1 MKNGNEFVEL
11 EIEAIGSQGISI
23 ARKEGLVYFVK
34 GAVPGDKVIAQVR
47 RKRKNHVECVLSD
60 LLNPSSLRAE
70 PKCDYFGVCGGCSWQ
85 HFNYNEQLKWKK
97 QQVEDAFI
105 RIAKIPFELIEET
118 LASPE
123 VYNYRNKME
132 FSFGNSRWLTTEEI
146 ESEQE
151 IQNRDFALGLHI
163 PGRFDKVL
171 DVKECHI
178 QNSLGNE
185 ILTTIRNKAIE
196 LGVSAYNSRSHEG
209 FLRNLIIRT
218 SDAYNEIMV
227 ILITNKIGT
236 DNESDFIKWYDD
248 EFVKNNNRL
257 SVIGRSINDTRS
269 PVASEKPLILKGN
282 NFITEKILGIDF
294 RISPYSFFQTNSKQ
308 LNNFIAEIISGAGIQ
323 PENTVWDLYC
333 GTGSITLPASRKCKQ
348 ITGIEIFESSVADA
362 KNNAKQN
369 EIDNADFICA
379 DLHDK
384 KIPVLLHTLEKP
396 DVIIIDPPR
405 AGIHANLLNHLLE
418 VEAPRI
424 VYVSCNPATQARD
437 CAILSEKYYVKS
449 LKPVDMFPHT
459 SHIESI
465 AVLEKHTDNR
475 F

>member
-1 MKNGNEFVEL
+1 MKKRNELIEL
-11 EIEAIGSQGISI
+11 DVEAIGSQGISI

-60 LLNPSSLRAE
+60 LLNPSPLRAE

-85 HFNYNEQLKWKK
+85 HFNYSEQLKWKK
-97 QQVEDAFI
+97 QQVEDAFT
-105 RIAKIPFELIEET
+105 RIAKIPFESIEET
-118 LASPE
+118 LASPK

-151 IQNRDFALGLHI
+151 IQNREFALGLHI

-171 DVKECHI
+171 DVKECQI
-178 QNSLGNE
+178 QNSFGNE
-185 ILTTIRNKAIE
+185 VLKIIRNKAIE
-196 LGVSAYNSRSHEG
+196 HEVTAYDSRSHKG

-218 SDAYNEIMV
+218 SDANNEIMV
-227 ILITNKIGT
+227 ILITNKIET
-236 DNESDFIKWYDD
+236 ENDSNFIKWYDD

-282 NFITEKILGIDF
+282 NFIIENILGIDF
-294 RISPYSFFQTNSKQ
+294 QISPYSFFQTNSKQ

-323 PENTVWDLYC
+323 HENTVWDLYC

-348 ITGIEIFESSVADA
+348 ITGIEIFESSIADA

-369 EIDNADFICA
+369 GIDNADFICA

-384 KIPVLLHTLEKP
+384 KIPDLLHTLEKP

-418 VEAPRI
+418 VETPRI

-437 CAILSEKYYVKS
+437 CAVLSEKYDVKS

-459 SHIESI
+459 SHVESI
-465 AVLEKHTDNR
+465 AVLEIR
-475 F
+475 ISE